1 MGMKVSTV
9 VKSAMEISHMLDELK
24 KHNLRNDVDFTF
36 AYFPQTVNDKWE
48 ITQEKCV
55 VFDFVDEKNATWF
68 SLLN

>member
-1 MGMKVSTV
+1 MKVSIV

-24 KHNLRNDVDFTF
+24 KYNLHNDIDFTF
-36 AYFPQTVNDKWE
+36 AYLPQTVNDKWE
-48 ITQEKCV
+48 IIQEKCV